1 MKKHIALLLIAI
13 MAVSVLSAAG
23 VVTTQ
28 TAAAQPTVSVLSAT
42 GIVTTQK
49 TVAQAAPPAVVVNYK
64 PGATYRYA
72 PWQFNYQYAWFDN
85 YSGTN
90 IQHSEITGV
99 GTAYSSIQTTQ
110 TQAGDGYS
118 GVGMYWQLNL
128 PSGVTWTTVKNMP
141 CKVTVTGFYVI
152 EERGNQDTYAYAAWG
167 MYYSP
172 LTKYAL
178 VNGTNLHVKS
188 ARITTTFYGTVGD
201 LFNIDN
207 IATHGTHQGGAGVQV
222 ETLQNSTGAGQAS
235 AVIVGYSVV
244 LAFPR

>member
-1 MKKHIALLLIAI
+1 MKKYLALLLIAI

-28 TAAAQPTVSVLSAT
+28 KAAAQLPVSVSRAT

-49 TVAQAAPPAVVVNYK
+49 TAAATLPPVVVVNYK
-64 PGATYRYA
+64 PGATYKYA
-72 PWQFNYQYAWFDN
+72 PWQFNYNYAYFDDF
-85 YSGTN
+85 SGTN
-90 IQHSEITGV
+90 IQHSETTGV
-99 GTAYSSIQTTQ
+99 GTAYSSIRTTQ
-110 TQAGDGYS
+110 TQSGDGYS

-128 PSGVTWTTVKNMP
+128 PSGSTWATVKNMP
-141 CKVTVTGFYVI
+141 CKVTVTGFYII

-167 MYYSP
+167 LYYSP

-201 LFNIDN
+201 LFNIGT
-207 IATHGTHQGGAGVQV
+207 IATPGTHQGGAGVQV
-222 ETLQNSTGAGQAS
+222 ETLSDGAGQAS
-235 AVIVGYSVV
+235 AGIVGSSIV